1 MKKILALILAL
12 SMTFALV
19 ACGGGGEQASGDYD
33 TREVE
38 PGLQIYADGEFL
50 ADKISVGCSGA
61 GTTLSPHGKP
71 DWGSVAVRDMLYSK
85 LLRID
90 GDSNIYLGTY
100 RRMRKPRR
108 GFPPC

>member
-12 SMTFALV
+12 SMMFALA

-38 PGLQIYADGEFL
+38 PGLQIYAEGEYL
-50 ADKISVGCSGA
+50 ADKIAIGCSGA

-71 DWGSVAVRDMLYSK
+71 DWGSVAVVVVPVHGVDV
-85 LLRID
+85 D
-90 GDSNIYLGTY
+90 V
-100 RRMRKPRR
+100 PRPEA
-108 GFPPC
+108 FPQAPL